1 MGMDSI
7 IRFFY
12 RAEGWIYFFAFI
24 VFGISLINLI
34 KALLEKRSAIFG
46 LEQEVAKKKIR
57 NALTGIILVVI
68 FSIAEF
74 VFVIFTNVKFPGL
87 NQIATP
93 TVAIL
98 QTPTIS
104 FGAVEGAPGIDQ
116 TGTPNPIVAGVS
128 GCISGQIEWA
138 SPRPGEEVRGSVE
151 LKGTVNVVNLGF
163 YKYEYQLLGMQNWIT
178 ISGGNTGTINSPLGG
193 NWNTS
198 ELTPGNYLL
207 RLLVLDNNN
216 NPFPECVINVI
227 VVAP

>member
-1 MGMDSI
+1 MDSI

-12 RAEGWIYFFAFI
+12 RAEGWIYFFAI
-24 VFGISLINLI
+24 IIIGISLINLI
-34 KALLEKRSAIFG
+34 KAFKEKKSAVFG
-46 LEQEVAKKKIR
+46 LEQEVAKKKTR
-57 NALTGIILVVI
+57 TALTGIVLAVI

-74 VFVIFTNVKFPGL
+74 VFVIFTNVKYPGL

-104 FGAVEGAPGIDQ
+104 FSLIEGASGTEQAGISNPTGPG
-116 TGTPNPIVAGVS
+116 VAG
-128 GCISGQIEWA
+128 CIADQIEWI

-151 LKGTVNVVNLGF
+151 LKGTVNVINLGF
-163 YKYEYQLLGMQNWIT
+163 YKYEYQLTGTQNWIT
-178 ISGGNTGTINSPLGG
+178 ISGGNTGTIESPLGG

-207 RLLVLDNNN
+207 HLLVFDNNN
-216 NPFPECVINVI
+216 NPFPECTINVI

>member
-1 MGMDSI
+1 MDSI

-12 RAEGWIYFFAFI
+12 RAEGWLYFFAI
-24 VFGISLINLI
+24 IIIGISLINLI
-34 KALLEKRSAIFG
+34 KALLEKKSAVFG
-46 LEQEVAKKKIR
+46 LEQEVAKKKLR
-57 NALTGIILVVI
+57 NSLTGIILAVI

-74 VFVIFTNVKFPGL
+74 VFVVFTNVKYPGL

-93 TVAIL
+93 TMEIL

-104 FGAVEGAPGIDQ
+104 FSAIEVASGTDQ
-116 TGTPNPIVAGVS
+116 AGTPNPTGAGVS
-128 GCISGQIEWA
+128 GCIANQIEWI

-151 LKGTVNVVNLGF
+151 LKGTVDVVNLGF
-163 YKYEYQLLGMQNWIT
+163 YKYEYQASGTQNWIT
-178 ISGGNTGTINSPLGG
+178 ISGGNTGTIESPLGG

-207 RLLVLDNNN
+207 HLLVFDNNN
-216 NPFPECVINVI
+216 NPFPECTINVI

>member
-1 MGMDSI
+1 MDSI

-24 VFGISLINLI
+24 VIGISVINLI
-34 KALLEKRSAIFG
+34 KALVERKTAVFG

-57 NALTGIILVVI
+57 GALTGIILVVI
-68 FSIAEF
+68 FSTAEF

-93 TVAIL
+93 TMEIL

-104 FGAVEGAPGIDQ
+104 FSSVESAQGINQ
-116 TGTPNPIVAGVS
+116 TSVPNPAVAGVS
-128 GCISGQIEWA
+128 GCTVDQIEWT

-163 YKYEYQLLGMQNWIT
+163 YKYEYQLSGTQNWIT
-178 ISGGNTGTINSPLGG
+178 ISGGNTGTIDSPLGG

-216 NPFPECVINVI
+216 NPFPECVINVN